1 MKKLFVLLLLPLA
14 ALSQKNYS
22 ELIDNY
28 MQANFT
34 AADFNGNVLVAKS
47 GKLIYQKAFGYRNYN
62 TKTLLD
68 NNSVFELASVSKQ
81 FTAMGILILKEKGKL
96 ALTDTLRKF
105 FPDLPYSGVTIQNLL
120 THTSGLPDYMA
131 AMDSSW
137 DHKKIAFN
145 DDMIRFLATE
155 KVQAN
160 FDHDKKWEYSNTAY
174 AILAS
179 IIEKVSGLSYK
190 DYMRKNIFEPLGM
203 NHSQV
208 YNTRRSTKDTIADY
222 AYGFVYSDSLKRYI
236 TPDSLKAYDFVIY
249 LDGIVGDGT
258 INSTTGDLLKWDR
271 ALKNHALLNEA
282 AQNQMFSPQS
292 VMDTINKVY
301 YGYGVTVG
309 KDQFGNFISH
319 SGDWPG
325 YATNLARYIVK
336 DFTIIILSNNEGNAY
351 NIGYAIAGILF
362 DAPVALPYVHKE
374 ISIDTNFLNKYTGS
388 YHRDSTL
395 RINIIKKEDK
405 LYRHREGTT
414 DVELKPESNT
424 KFFYGDRT
432 DRQIE
437 FETDQNGHVTK
448 FWLINCGLKT
458 EFDKL

>member
-105 FPDLPYSGVTIQNLL
+105 LPDLPYSGVTIQNLL

-137 DHKKIAFN
+137 DHKIIAFN
-145 DDMIRFLATE
+145 DAMIHFLASE
-155 KVQAN
+155 KIPAN

-236 TPDSLKAYDFVIY
+236 TPDSLKADDFVIY

-325 YATNLARYIVK
+325 YATNLARYIEK
-336 DFTIIILSNNEGNAY
+336 DFTIIILSNNESNAY
-351 NIGYAIAGILF
+351 NIGYAVAGILF
-362 DAPVALPYVHKE
+362 DAPVVLPYVHKE
-374 ISIDTNFLNKYTGS
+374 IIIDTNSLNRYTGS

-395 RINIIKKEDK
+395 RINIIKKVDK

>member
-1 MKKLFVLLLLPLA
+1 MKKLFVLLLLPVA

-105 FPDLPYSGVTIQNLL
+105 LPDLPYSGVTIQNLL

-137 DHKKIAFN
+137 DHKIIAFN
-145 DDMIRFLATE
+145 DAMIHFLASE
-155 KVQAN
+155 KIPAN

-236 TPDSLKAYDFVIY
+236 TPDSLKADDFVIY

-319 SGDWPG
+319 SGGWPG
-325 YATNLARYIVK
+325 YATNLARYIAK
-336 DFTIIILSNNEGNAY
+336 DFTIIILSNNESNAY
-351 NIGYAIAGILF
+351 NIGYAVAGILF
-362 DAPVALPYVHKE
+362 DAPVVLPYVHKE
-374 ISIDTNFLNKYTGS
+374 IIIDTNSLNRYTGS

-395 RINIIKKEDK
+395 RINIIKKVDK

>member
-1 MKKLFVLLLLPLA
+1 MIKILPFLLLPLTV
-14 ALSQKNYS
+14 LSQKDTS
-22 ELIDNY
+22 KLLDTY
-28 MQANFT
+28 MRAQVEVNH
-34 AADFNGNVLVAKS
+34 FNGNVLVAKS
-47 GKLIYQKAFGYRNYN
+47 GNILYQKAFGYSNYN
-62 TKTLLD
+62 TKVLLD

-81 FTAMGILILKEKGKL
+81 FTAMGILMLIEKGKL
-96 ALTDTLRKF
+96 SFTDTLRKF
-105 FPDLPYSGVTIQNLL
+105 FPELPYSNVTIQKLL
-120 THTSGLPDYMA
+120 THTSGLPDYMD
-131 AMDSSW
+131 AMDQKW
-137 DHKKIAFN
+137 DHKNIAFN
-145 DDMIRFLATE
+145 NDMIQFLAKE
-155 KVQAN
+155 KVPEN
-160 FDHDKKWEYSNTAY
+160 FSPGTKWEYSNTAY

-190 DYMRKNIFEPLGM
+190 DYMYKNIFKPLEM
-203 NHSQV
+203 SHSRV
-208 YNTRRSTKDTIADY
+208 YNTRRSKKDTVADY
-222 AYGFVYSDSLKRYI
+222 AYGFVFSDSLKRYI

-319 SGDWPG
+319 SGGWPG
-325 YATNLARYIVK
+325 YATNLARYIAK
-336 DFTIIILSNNEGNAY
+336 DFTIIILSNNESNAY
-351 NIGYAIAGILF
+351 NIGYAVAGILF
-362 DAPVALPYVHKE
+362 DAPVVLPYVHKE
-374 ISIDTNFLNKYTGS
+374 IIIDTNSLNRYTGS

-395 RINIIKKEDK
+395 RINIIKKVDK